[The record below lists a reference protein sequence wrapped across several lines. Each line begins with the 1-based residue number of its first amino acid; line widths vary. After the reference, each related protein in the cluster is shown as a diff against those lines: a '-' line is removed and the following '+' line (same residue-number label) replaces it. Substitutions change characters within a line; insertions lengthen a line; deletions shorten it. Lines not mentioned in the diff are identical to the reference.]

1 MLIPAGRRTIYDDHC
16 GMARLSRKR
25 GLRRNE
31 KLRKVDSFSCSVV
44 GPVPVFD
51 SFVLASLELHA
62 LVVRSIVSN
71 QQGRV
76 LHVVSTGCWIDEMV
90 RANQWSFYRS
100 FIAS

>member
-1 MLIPAGRRTIYDDHC
+1 MIIAGWLASVGNEVSGET
-16 GMARLSRKR
+16 
-25 GLRRNE
+25 RNFE
-31 KLRKVDSFSCSVV
+31 KVDSFSCFVV

-76 LHVVSTGCWIDEMV
+76 LHVVSTGCWIDEVV
-90 RANQWSFYRS
+90 RAN
-100 FIAS
+100 